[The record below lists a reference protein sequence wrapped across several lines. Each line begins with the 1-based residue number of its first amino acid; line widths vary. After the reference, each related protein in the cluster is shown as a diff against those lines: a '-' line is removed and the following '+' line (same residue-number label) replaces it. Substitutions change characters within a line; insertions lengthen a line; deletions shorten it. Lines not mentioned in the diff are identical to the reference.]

1 MAKLCI
7 ADLDNL
13 NFGFVCD
20 YLYKY
25 NNRLSRAYGND
36 SGTSNKE
43 EIIEANQADF
53 NNF

>member
-7 ADLDNL
+7 TDLDNL

-25 NNRLSRAYGND
+25 NTRLSRAYGND
-36 SGTSNKE
+36 SGISKRE
-43 EIIEANQADF
+43 EVTEATQADF